1 MPTSS
6 LYIKNI
12 AIFEYI
18 SIHQGDRS
26 YIMYYTNK
34 IILSQKKL
42 FADFFFSKRTNK
54 LLLSTVVRGNMFC
67 S

>member
-1 MPTSS
+1 MSTSS

-12 AIFEYI
+12 EIFEYI
-18 SIHQGDRS
+18 SIHQGDSS

-42 FADFFFSKRTNK
+42 FTDFFFLKRTNK